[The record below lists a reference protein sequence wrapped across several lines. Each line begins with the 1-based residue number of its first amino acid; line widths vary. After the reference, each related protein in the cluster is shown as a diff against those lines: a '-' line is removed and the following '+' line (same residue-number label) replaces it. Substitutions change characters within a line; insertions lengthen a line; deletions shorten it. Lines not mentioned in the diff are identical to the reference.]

1 MKKVSVSYRVFSV
14 LNVSILLLLAAMCV
28 FPIVHILAV
37 SLSSQAAAA
46 ANQVV
51 LLPVGFSL
59 ASYLSVAGRSA
70 YWTAFVVSV
79 ERVLLG
85 VTVNTVLTALTAYP
99 LSKYPREFRARRYY
113 VWFLMFAMIFNGGL
127 VPTYILIKGLNLI
140 NSIWALILPGAV
152 PIYNV
157 ILTMNFIR
165 QLPREIEE
173 AAFIDGAS
181 YLQCFVRMIIPLSKP
196 VLATIVLFSFLGHW
210 NAWFDGMIYME
221 NSALY
226 PLQTYMYN
234 VIANREIT
242 NSTEA
247 IENALTNIKTLK
259 SAQLFLTMLPIL
271 AVSPFLQKYF
281 TKGITVG
288 AVKG

>member
-1 MKKVSVSYRVFSV
+1 MKRVSASYRVFSV
-14 LNVSILLLLAAMCV
+14 LNIILLMLLSALCV
-28 FPIVHILAV
+28 FPIFHILAV

-51 LLPVGFSL
+51 LWPVGFTW

-70 YWTAFVVSV
+70 YWTAFGVSV
-79 ERVLLG
+79 RRVLLG
-85 VTVNTVLTALTAYP
+85 VSVNTVLTAMMAYP
-99 LSKYPREFRARRYY
+99 LSKYPREFKARRYY

-127 VPTYILIKGLNLI
+127 VPTYLLIRDLHLM

-173 AAFIDGAS
+173 AAFIDGAT
-181 YLQCFVRMIIPLSKP
+181 YFQCFFRMIVPLSKP
-196 VLATIVLFSFLGHW
+196 VLATIILFSFLGHW

-221 NSALY
+221 NSANY

-234 VIANREIT
+234 VIANRDIT

-271 AVSPFLQKYF
+271 VIYPFLQKYF